1 MARGAVAK
9 DIITKK
15 IQEAFGADFAGIND
29 KKVYVWAD
37 DGGEKVQI
45 AISMTCPKTNVDFG
59 NAPTSTATGNVLN
72 FDEEATPQPQTPQM
86 GEDEKATL
94 DRLMKELGL

>member
-1 MARGAVAK
+1 MAKGSVAK
-9 DIITKK
+9 DIVTKK

-45 AISMTCPKTNVDFG
+45 AISMTCPKTNIDFG

-72 FDEEATPQPQTPQM
+72 FDEEATPQPQVPQM